1 MSNSNI
7 VSSHTGNCK
16 KFDCSQHV
24 FEINFEESNTT
35 FGESNTKINELFS
48 NIHIIKI
55 VELINDSDYARI
67 IFIHDDLDHPIGYT
81 FMNKETL
88 LTTNLQTIFDSVIQ
102 SKFYFLKEIKSLEKR
117 IKNLILVTI
126 HKL

>member
-1 MSNSNI
+1 MSDLNI
-7 VSSHTGNCK
+7 VSSNVGNCK
-16 KFDCSQHV
+16 KFNCSQHV
-24 FEINFEESNTT
+24 FEINFQESNST

-48 NIHIIKI
+48 DIHIKI
-55 VELINDSDYARI
+55 VELMNDGDYARI
-67 IFIHDDLDHPIGYT
+67 IFIHDDLDHPIGYP